1 MRRMTRLEH
10 RVHELTVGQ
19 LAERSGVAV
28 SALHFYE
35 SKGLISSRRTAGN
48 QRRFGRDTLRRVSFI
63 KVSQRV
69 GIPLSDIRDALATL
83 PEERTPTVEDW
94 ARLSEAWRSDLDAR
108 IRQLERLRDDLTDCI
123 GCGCLSISRCALAN
137 PYDRLGDEG
146 PGPRRLL
153 VNRGAEA
160 VHDAEAPHG
169 ARQAAPSRPA
179 EETRA
184 VSEAAHHAECGGVCA
199 PEG

>member
-1 MRRMTRLEH
+1 MTRLEH
-10 RVHELTVGQ
+10 RLHELTVGQ

-48 QRRFGRDTLRRVSFI
+48 QRRFTRDTLRRVSFI

-69 GIPLSDIRDALATL
+69 GIPLSDIRDALGTL
-83 PEERTPTVEDW
+83 PEERTPTVDDW
-94 ARLSEAWRSDLDAR
+94 ARLSENWRSVLDDR

-123 GCGCLSISRCALAN
+123 GCGCLSINKCALAN

-153 VNRGAEA
+153 VRHGTSPGPPPTDERPA
-160 VHDAEAPHG
+160 HEAPNPCH
-169 ARQAAPSRPA
+169 ADPCPSD
-179 EETRA
+179 
-184 VSEAAHHAECGGVCA
+184 
-199 PEG
+199 

>member
-1 MRRMTRLEH
+1 MRGMTRLEH

-48 QRRFGRDTLRRVSFI
+48 QRRFSRDTLRRVAFI

-83 PEERTPTVEDW
+83 PEERTPTVADW
-94 ARLSEAWRSDLDAR
+94 ARLSEAWRSHLDDR
-108 IRQLERLRDDLTDCI
+108 IRQLEKLRDDLTDCI

-153 VNRGAEA
+153 ARRAADEA
-160 VHDAEAPHG
+160 
-169 ARQAAPSRPA
+169 AAAGGRPA
-179 EETRA
+179 AGEG
-184 VSEAAHHAECGGVCA
+184 AAVCA
-199 PEG
+199 DACAPAD

>member
-1 MRRMTRLEH
+1 MTRLEH

-48 QRRFGRDTLRRVSFI
+48 QRRFTRDTLRRVSFI
-63 KVSQRV
+63 RVSQRV
-69 GIPLSDIRDALATL
+69 GIPLSQIKEALSTL
-83 PEERTPTVEDW
+83 PEGRTPTVDDW
-94 ARLSEAWRSDLDAR
+94 ARLSETWREELDER
-108 IRQLERLRDDLTDCI
+108 IAQLLNLRDSLTECI
-123 GCGCLSISRCALAN
+123 GCGCLSINKCALAN

-153 VNRGAEA
+153 VRHTDAPGRARSGGDGNGDGTEEHHRGGNC
-160 VHDAEAPHG
+160 DAG
-169 ARQAAPSRPA
+169 SC
-179 EETRA
+179 T
-184 VSEAAHHAECGGVCA
+184 
-199 PEG
+199 

>member
-1 MRRMTRLEH
+1 MTRLEH
-10 RVHELTVGQ
+10 RLHELTVGQ

-48 QRRFGRDTLRRVSFI
+48 QRRFSRDTLRRVSFI

-69 GIPLSDIRDALATL
+69 GIPLSDIRDALGTL
-83 PEERTPTVEDW
+83 PEERTPTVDDW
-94 ARLSEAWRSDLDAR
+94 ARLSENWRSVLDDR
-108 IRQLERLRDDLTDCI
+108 IRQLERLRDDLTECI
-123 GCGCLSISRCALAN
+123 GCGCLSINKCALAN

-153 VNRGAEA
+153 VRHGTSSGPQAAGERD
-160 VHDAEAPHG
+160 VHEAPNPCH
-169 ARQAAPSRPA
+169 ADPCPSD
-179 EETRA
+179 
-184 VSEAAHHAECGGVCA
+184 
-199 PEG
+199 

>member
-1 MRRMTRLEH
+1 MTRLEH

-35 SKGLISSRRTAGN
+35 AKGLIKSRRTAGN
-48 QRRFGRDTLRRVSFI
+48 QRRFSRDTLRRVSFI

-69 GIPLSDIRDALATL
+69 GIPLGEIRDALATL
-83 PEERTPTVEDW
+83 PEERTPTVADW
-94 ARLSEAWRSDLDAR
+94 ARLSERWRGDLDAR

-123 GCGCLSISRCALAN
+123 GCGCLSINKCALAN

-153 VNRGAEA
+153 VPAGAGEP
-160 VHDAEAPHG
+160 AP
-169 ARQAAPSRPA
+169 RPA
-179 EETRA
+179 GGTRA
-184 VSEAAHHAECGGVCA
+184 SEADGCVRACA
-199 PEG
+199 PGSDPA